1 MSAVWW
7 CQGATAAESV
17 LPAGRAHLVL
27 RPEAGWAAGVLHGPA
42 SRPRLTGPLP
52 PEPVIGVVFRP
63 GGLRPFVTAPAGPAL
78 LLDRVER
85 ALAAQAASAS
95 AGTGTA
101 PLVGAVR
108 VLHPIWEASTG
119 WIATSRHGLKARHL
133 AREPR
138 VSLTYWDAAQD
149 VVTVHATA
157 ARADD
162 APTRARIW
170 RLYRTTPPPLGYDP
184 GGFWPGAPGDPA
196 FGLLRLS
203 PTRIGITGLASSP
216 SPKLTWRPGAG

>member
-1 MSAVWW
+1 MMKRV
-7 CQGATAAESV
+7 ATFDEVAAEFHRRV
-17 LPAGRAHLVL
+17 
-27 RPEAGWAAGVLHGPA
+27 
-42 SRPRLTGPLP
+42 SRIAWCTLAT
-52 PEPVIGVVFRP
+52 V
-63 GGLRPFVTAPAGPAL
+63 APDG
-78 LLDRVER
+78 
-85 ALAAQAASAS
+85 
-95 AGTGTA
+95 A
-101 PLVGAVR
+101 PWTR

-157 ARADD
+157 AWADD

-184 GGFWPGAPGDPA
+184 GGFWPGGPGDPA

-203 PTRIGITGLASSP
+203 PTRIDITGLASSP
-216 SPKLTWRPGAG
+216 APKLTWRPGAG